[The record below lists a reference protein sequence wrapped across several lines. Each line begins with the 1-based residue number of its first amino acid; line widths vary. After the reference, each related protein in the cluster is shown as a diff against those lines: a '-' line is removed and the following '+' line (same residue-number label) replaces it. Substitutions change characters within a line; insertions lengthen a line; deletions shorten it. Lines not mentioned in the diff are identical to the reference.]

1 MTLFNNPRL
10 AWRDI
15 TLIEALPD
23 GVTKLRLTKA
33 GFDTLGKLLDAT
45 PQQIAAATPNVGL
58 TRARK
63 AREQAVDAAHTFTY
77 HHVRALGLEPETAEP
92 ETAVPER
99 LSSRVATLIAGLSAF
114 TVVAALAAL
123 FLPLP

>member
-1 MTLFNNPRL
+1 MTLYNDPRL
-10 AWRDI
+10 AWRNI

-23 GVTKLRLTKA
+23 GVIKYRLTKA
-33 GFDTLGKLLDAT
+33 GFDTLGKLLDAS

-58 TRARK
+58 VRARK
-63 AREQAVDAAHTFTY
+63 VREQAVDAAHVFTFR
-77 HHVRALGLEPETAEP
+77 HIHILGIEP

>member
-1 MTLFNNPRL
+1 MTMFNNPRL
-10 AWRDI
+10 AWRNI

-23 GVTKLRLTKA
+23 GVIKYRLTKA
-33 GFDTLGKLLDAT
+33 GYTTLGKLLDAT
-45 PQQIAAATPNVGL
+45 PQQIAAATPYVGL

-63 AREQAVDAAHTFTY
+63 AREQAVDAAHVFTRQ
-77 HHVRALGLEPETAEP
+77 HVNALSANP

-123 FLPLP
+123 FLPAP

>member
-1 MTLFNNPRL
+1 MTMFNNPRL

-58 TRARK
+58 TRAHR
-63 AREQAVDAAHTFTY
+63 ARELAVAAAHTFTY
-77 HHVRALGLEPETAEP
+77 HHVRALGLEPETA
-92 ETAVPER
+92 APER
-99 LSSRVATLIAGLSAF
+99 LSSRVATLIAGLSVL
-114 TVVAALAAL
+114 TALAAL
-123 FLPLP
+123 VALFLPAP